1 MSGDLPSGAQIPS
14 TQQLMDHY
22 GGSNTS
28 VQGAISALKNEGY
41 LSSHVGKGVYVRDR
55 KPFVVRAGAYFAPSP
70 RGYGYKLLGVAEVHP
85 PAEVA
90 ATFGA
95 EARAILRHRLMAH
108 NGDPVELS
116 WSYYPA
122 EIAAGTPLASRGKIV
137 GGAPQVL
144 ADLGYPEVEFI
155 DRLSARPPT
164 TEELE
169 GLDLPD
175 DVPVIRQLRV
185 IYAEGGRPVEVS
197 ILVKGA
203 HLHELEYRETIGETM
218 NG

>member
-1 MSGDLPSGAQIPS
+1 MPAGAQLPSNSQLVEQYGAANA
-14 TQQLMDHY
+14 T
-22 GGSNTS
+22 
-28 VQGAISALKNEGY
+28 VQHAVTALKNEGFV
-41 LSSHVGKGVYVRDR
+41 SSYHGRGVYVRDR

-70 RGYGYKLLGVAEVHP
+70 RGYAYKLLDVAEVPP

-95 EARAILRHRLMAH
+95 EARAILRHRLMTH

-144 ADLGYPEVEFI
+144 ADLGYPEVDFV

-185 IYAEGGRPVEVS
+185 IYAEGERPVEVS
-197 ILVKGA
+197 IQIKGA
-203 HLHELEYRETIGETM
+203 HLYELEYRQAIGETP